1 MRQMIYGLVAAAAV
15 VTVTAAPAS
24 ACGGRGLFS
33 SCSPCGGYVSTCGGG
48 SYYGGYSGGYASSSY
63 YGGGYNGYGYGG
75 GAGYGYG
82 GGYAAVGYGGGYGYS
97 VLPQPSP
104 QYYYANQGPVYAGP
118 AAYAPAPSYQQDYG
132 YNGGPYANAMT
143 HYSAAGYS
151 GGPAI
156 YSYGS
161 RSSYRPWRPRPVYYG
176 GYRQNYG
183 HSGYRQNYGY
193 GSYRQNYGYGGRPQ
207 MRYGYSQ
214 RMSAG
219 PGYSYSRQYQRPLR
233 RFY

>member
-48 SYYGGYSGGYASSSY
+48 YGGYGGGYAVSG

-82 GGYAAVGYGGGYGYS
+82 GGYAAAGYGGYGYG

-104 QYYYANQGPVYAGP
+104 QYYYANQGPVYGGP
-118 AAYAPAPSYQQDYG
+118 AAYAPAPSYQQDFG

-143 HYSAAGYS
+143 HYSAAGY
-151 GGPAI
+151 GRGPAI

-176 GYRQNYG
+176 YSRP
-183 HSGYRQNYGY
+183 
-193 GSYRQNYGYGGRPQ
+193 SYQYAVRPQ
-207 MRYGYSQ
+207 MRHGYRP
-214 RMSAG
+214 RMSTG

-233 RFY
+233 RYY

>member
-1 MRQMIYGLVAAAAV
+1 MRHLISGFVAAAAL

-48 SYYGGYSGGYASSSY
+48 GYYGGGYGVSV

-75 GAGYGYG
+75 GSGYGAGYLSAGYGGYGGYGYG
-82 GGYAAVGYGGGYGYS
+82 A
-97 VLPQPSP
+97 LPRPAP
-104 QYYYANQGPVYAGP
+104 QYAYVNQGPAYGGP
-118 AAYAPAPSYQQDYG
+118 ASYAPYPSYQQDYG

-143 HYSAAGYS
+143 HYSPVGYGS
-151 GGPAI
+151 GPAI
-156 YSYGS
+156 YSYGG

-176 GYRQNYG
+176 G
-183 HSGYRQNYGY
+183 GYRQNYGY
-193 GSYRQNYGYGGRPQ
+193 GVRPQ
-207 MRYGYSQ
+207 MRYGYGP
-214 RMSAG
+214 RMTSG
-219 PGYSYSRQYQRPLR
+219 PGYSYSRHQYHHQHQRPLR